1 MEVLGSRRKTS
12 GKYLKELINPASI
25 SSTLKRPPLLL
36 PRRSLRRILLGILA
50 RDGDVSQSVKS
61 IATAAGL
68 ASGDSTAPHESI
80 GLPRSLHKSSTKE
93 STTQRLLRPNQKKNR
108 NGKVSIEINSTKETR
123 FFFEF
128 ASPQSP
134 FLNLFDAVFVARE
147 TTRHDSK
154 KRTTALRLRE
164 DRVFA
169 SNVDRFDVAAVGIPV
184 VKLRDQPCEDAG
196 VYFPSCVGGSKDD
209 ATTGRDI
216 PLRPKQA
223 TDSLWPPTTIGLEGL
238 AGPSWLTGEERGSC
252 LGREQESGRVGDGTL
267 AVGSAVSGLG
277 EQRKP
282 ADVVG
287 AWTSRSGQSR
297 RGARF
302 ADASEAF

>member
-1 MEVLGSRRKTS
+1 
-12 GKYLKELINPASI
+12 
-25 SSTLKRPPLLL
+25 
-36 PRRSLRRILLGILA
+36 
-50 RDGDVSQSVKS
+50 
-61 IATAAGL
+61 
-68 ASGDSTAPHESI
+68 
-80 GLPRSLHKSSTKE
+80 
-93 STTQRLLRPNQKKNR
+93 
-108 NGKVSIEINSTKETR
+108 
-123 FFFEF
+123 
-128 ASPQSP
+128 
-134 FLNLFDAVFVARE
+134 FLNLFDAVFVAWE

-154 KRTTALRLRE
+154 KRTTALCLRE

-169 SNVDRFDVAAVGIPV
+169 SNVDRFDVAV
-184 VKLRDQPCEDAG
+184 VKRRNQMKTRT
-196 VYFPSCVGGSKDD
+196 VVGSRTPLSRSKSRPLGSLWLNDEISPAKTPGFTSRP
-209 ATTGRDI
+209 ASAVPKTTTTTGRDI
-216 PLRPKQA
+216 LFRPKQA

-252 LGREQESGRVGDGTL
+252 LGREQESGRIGDGTL